1 VNIGENGTTYKNN
14 GHNLSNRRLIVGN
27 SCEKGSVEH
36 VEDMRGIKK
45 KLEAAIKSTANL
57 IDECNKELFKPR
69 GLENIGDP
77 VPKLIYSDKT
87 RWRSEAMVN
96 RSKLRIGIPRVT
108 LMYSQAPLFQ
118 GYFESLG
125 IKKGNIIFSDYTT
138 ENLYKSGCKRGSID
152 PCYPA
157 KLSLPHIHN
166 LVFKQN
172 KKRKLDI
179 IFSPMI
185 CDLNSGMKNTSG
197 NWICPAIVASSE
209 SAKAAFTKEENI
221 FERKGIKFLNTF
233 LNLNEPE
240 LFEIQMFKEF
250 RKILGLSKEE
260 NRRAVR
266 AGFKELK
273 IYKERINIRAQQV
286 LQQLEEEQKVGIV
299 MLGRPYHNDPGIN
312 HDIFTE
318 FQKLGYPILTQDTL
332 PMDEAT
338 LNKLFGEEVEAGI
351 ILHPL
356 DISDVWKNSLNTN
369 VNKKLWAAK
378 FVARHPNLVAV
389 EISNFKCGHDAP
401 TYNVIEEIIETSG
414 TPYFSFKDVDENKP
428 VGSINLRIETIDHF
442 LKRYQKKVV
451 EKLNGLNFKNRL
463 IDKSSVLD

>member
-1 VNIGENGTTYKNN
+1 
-14 GHNLSNRRLIVGN
+14 
-27 SCEKGSVEH
+27 
-36 VEDMRGIKK
+36 M
-45 KLEAAIKSTANL
+45 
-57 IDECNKELFKPR
+57 
-69 GLENIGDP
+69 
-77 VPKLIYSDKT
+77 
-87 RWRSEAMVN
+87 
-96 RSKLRIGIPRVT
+96 
-108 LMYSQAPLFQ
+108 
-118 GYFESLG
+118 
-125 IKKGNIIFSDYTT
+125 
-138 ENLYKSGCKRGSID
+138 
-152 PCYPA
+152 
-157 KLSLPHIHN
+157 
-166 LVFKQN
+166 
-172 KKRKLDI
+172 
-179 IFSPMI
+179 
-185 CDLNSGMKNTSG
+185 
-197 NWICPAIVASSE
+197 
-209 SAKAAFTKEENI
+209 
-221 FERKGIKFLNTF
+221 
-233 LNLNEPE
+233 
-240 LFEIQMFKEF
+240 
-250 RKILGLSKEE
+250 
-260 NRRAVR
+260 
-266 AGFKELK
+266 
-273 IYKERINIRAQQV
+273 
-286 LQQLEEEQKVGIV
+286 EEEQKVGIV

-351 ILHPL
+351 IPHPL

-451 EKLNGLNFKNRL
+451 EKLNGVNFKNRL